1 MVLALA
7 RPSEPWCFPAGS
19 CFFSK
24 LFYCQQ
30 YCQQLQATE
39 SRQKGVFSRISAFF
53 EAVLL
58 PVAAGNRISRSLEK
72 RCFSRILFFEVVLL
86 PAGNCFF
93 SIFEVVLLPA
103 VSKKVV
109 FLGDFRRHVMEFLN
123 VVLALAR
130 PSELLCFPA
139 GSYFFSK
146 LFYCLPATAFF
157 RSRSTASSLETRC
170 VSRLSDDTLGNF
182 LTWFWHSLVLQSHGV
197 FLPAAT
203 FFRGC
208 STACR

>member
-7 RPSEPWCFPAGS
+7 RSSEPWCFPAGS

-39 SRQKGVFSRISAFF
+39 SRQKGFFSRISAFF

-130 PSELLCFPA
+130 PSELWCFPA
-139 GSYFFSK
+139 GSYFF
-146 LFYCLPATAFF
+146 
-157 RSRSTASSLETRC
+157 RS
-170 VSRLSDDTLGNF
+170 
-182 LTWFWHSLVLQSHGV
+182 
-197 FLPAAT
+197 
-203 FFRGC
+203 C
-208 STACR
+208 STACRQLLFFEAVLLSAVLKKVVFLGFQTTR